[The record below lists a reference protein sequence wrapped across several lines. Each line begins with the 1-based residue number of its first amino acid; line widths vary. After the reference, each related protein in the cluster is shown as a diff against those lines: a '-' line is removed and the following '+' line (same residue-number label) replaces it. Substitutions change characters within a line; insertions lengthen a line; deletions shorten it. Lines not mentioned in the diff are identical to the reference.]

1 MELEKFTLRNEAGL
15 EVIFCTLGASIY
27 GIRFHDEWMTL
38 TPKEDKDY
46 SLLGIYHGKT
56 VGRAANRLKGNR
68 LEIDG
73 KTYALEDNQLGNVLH
88 GGLHPISA
96 RVFAYKTEETGD
108 EFIVSFHTLSPDG
121 ESGFPGNLELN
132 VTYRLKKKEA
142 TLCIEFEAKT
152 DKATLCNLTN
162 HSYFSL
168 GEKNLNNLSLR
179 IPASTYIKARE
190 EDLVLVSLS
199 PVNEA
204 LDFRKEKPVMKDI
217 AKVDFG
223 MAHGYDHGYLFD
235 EGEHAVT
242 LSSPRYRLTIESDFF
257 GAQIYADNYEDDIA
271 YFGTEDPSRRGLA
284 IEPQDNTLNREVL
297 RPGDIYR
304 HHIAYHFE
312 KAGERE

>member
-1 MELEKFTLRNEAGL
+1 MKLEKFTLRNEAGL

-56 VGRAANRLKGNR
+56 VGRAANRLKGNHI
-68 LEIDG
+68 EIDG

-108 EFIVSFHTLSPDG
+108 EFIVSFHTLSP
-121 ESGFPGNLELN
+121 
-132 VTYRLKKKEA
+132 
-142 TLCIEFEAKT
+142 T

-162 HSYFSL
+162 HAYFSL

-190 EDLVLVSLS
+190 KDLVLVSLS

-204 LDFRKEKPVMKDI
+204 LDFRKEKPIMKDI

-242 LSSPRYRLTIESDFF
+242 LSSPRYRLTIESDFL
-257 GAQIYADNYEDDIA
+257 GAQIYADNYEDGIA
-271 YFGTEDPSRRGLA
+271 YFGTEDPNRRGLA

-297 RPGDIYR
+297 RPGETYR
-304 HHIAYHFE
+304 RHIVYHFE
-312 KAGERE
+312 KRASANKRIIKSQ